1 MHGGWSSHH
10 TQNKR
15 EREIFILI
23 FFSTTLFYP
32 FFFYF
37 DLACLFLFFDNT
49 FLSFSS
55 FFFFVF
61 FSLLFISQRF
71 ANFEERVGTVPARW
85 ICPRMSQGNKWI
97 LKVLWW
103 PVVVRIEGNKQKFH
117 YNLYC
122 CIWSKKI

>member
-15 EREIFILI
+15 ERERFSFWSSSLALSSIL
-23 FFSTTLFYP
+23 

-55 FFFFVF
+55 FFFVF